1 MSKPSISYIKPLLIE
16 LFNNEPSWEVIKN
29 KINESFA
36 EKGIKYNGQIYQLTT
51 TNDAKVIFNMAGLDL
66 KKRPRFNGR
75 KEKVD
80 SFFTFEEEE
89 VNTEVSPTE
98 SLVSAW

>member
-1 MSKPSISYIKPLLIE
+1 MSKPNISYIKPLLTE
-16 LFNNEPSWEVIKN
+16 LFNNEPSWEVIKD

-36 EKGIKYNGQIYQLTT
+36 EKGIKHNGQIYQLAT

-80 SFFTFEEEE
+80 SFFTFEEE

>member
-1 MSKPSISYIKPLLIE
+1 
-16 LFNNEPSWEVIKN
+16 
-29 KINESFA
+29 
-36 EKGIKYNGQIYQLTT
+36 
-51 TNDAKVIFNMAGLDL
+51 MAGLDL

-80 SFFTFEEEE
+80 SFFTFEEE